1 VVSIGLLQQRQPKP
15 VTINHKIFA
24 NDSPTDSTAAD
35 SIQIDAR
42 ALLSER
48 GTVSR
53 TGGQSMVRELQIM
66 AVGLVFLFLGAI
78 VVGLF

>member
-1 VVSIGLLQQRQPKP
+1 
-15 VTINHKIFA
+15 VTINHKKFA
-24 NDSPTDSTAAD
+24 NDSPTDSTGAD
-35 SIQIDAR
+35 SNQIDAR

-48 GTVSR
+48 ETVSG

-78 VVGLF
+78 VVGVF

>member
-1 VVSIGLLQQRQPKP
+1 LQRIHQG
-15 VTINHKIFA
+15 
-24 NDSPTDSTAAD
+24 DSTARD
-35 SIQIDAR
+35 SNQIDAR

-48 GTVSR
+48 ETVSG

-78 VVGLF
+78 VVGVF

>member
-1 VVSIGLLQQRQPKP
+1 M
-15 VTINHKIFA
+15 
-24 NDSPTDSTAAD
+24 
-35 SIQIDAR
+35 DAR

-48 GTVSR
+48 ETVSG

-78 VVGLF
+78 VVGVF